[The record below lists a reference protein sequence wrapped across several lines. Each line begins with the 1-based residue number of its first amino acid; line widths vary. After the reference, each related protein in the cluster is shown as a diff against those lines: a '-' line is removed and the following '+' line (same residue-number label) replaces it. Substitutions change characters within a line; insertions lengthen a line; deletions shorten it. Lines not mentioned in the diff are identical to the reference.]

1 MKQVDKTKFRVD
13 KTCISRTYPEDALQR
28 ITEAAIGKH
37 GGYICV
43 SNLRTVLFARKDKAY
58 QELMENS
65 FMNLPDGTPLSWCGK
80 VWGLKEVSFTNGPAL
95 FKKILTTGDKRLK
108 HFLLGDT
115 QEVLDEILKK
125 YQGEKDAGIVGMFSP
140 PFAPLEEYDL
150 ESMARMIKESG
161 ANIVWSAMTAPKQ
174 DFFDQQMS
182 KLLPEVIFI
191 GVGRAFR
198 ISIDRVKEAPYW
210 AQKSGLGGLFISK
223 KKPLQR
229 VWSDFKRSFI
239 LAGFFIKIL
248 FRRIIG
254 KKYYER

>member
-1 MKQVDKTKFRVD
+1 MDKTKFKVG
-13 KTCISRTYPEDALQR
+13 KTYISRTNPDDTFCR
-28 ITEAAIGKH
+28 ITKAAINNQ

-43 SNLRTVLFARKDKAY
+43 SNLRTVLYAGKDKEY
-58 QELMENS
+58 RKLMEDS

-80 VWGLKEVSFTNGPAL
+80 VWGLKDVSFTNGPAL
-95 FKKILTTGDKRLK
+95 FKKMMNSGDNGLR

-115 QEVLDEILKK
+115 QDVLDEIVQK
-125 YQGEKDAGIVGMFSP
+125 YQVGKGTRIVGVFSP

-150 ESMARMIKESG
+150 KSMAKMIEESG

-182 KLLPEVIFI
+182 KLLPNVLFI

-198 ISIDRVKEAPYW
+198 ISINVVKDAPYW

-223 KKPLQR
+223 KKPLAR
-229 VWSDFKRSFI
+229 LWSPIKRSFI
-239 LAGFFIKIL
+239 LLGYFIQII
-248 FRRIIG
+248 FRRITG
-254 KKYYER
+254 KKYYE